1 MGRACECGRPVGVG
15 RWCLACRTNR
25 CSLVFA
31 WSASSSRQMVKCVHC
46 NLFID
51 PKVLLHPSAVA
62 VPGAS
67 VHWYGKAGVAPQRK
81 IG

>member
-1 MGRACECGRPVGVG
+1 
-15 RWCLACRTNR
+15 
-25 CSLVFA
+25 
-31 WSASSSRQMVKCVHC
+31 MVKCVHC